1 MIAGSKEQAIIP
13 VSKSLKERFTHLVR
27 EKAADSRPDGYPQ
40 LAALVN
46 SDDGFVMYRR
56 FGYIHNRILL
66 HRQAEI
72 VELEKKLDKL
82 DDSDKADRKLKFRLQ
97 TREFLKDDDT
107 GQKLLIDDLETKL
120 KNYGKFMEE
129 GVVHL
134 YPNFVSRRSVAS

>member
-1 MIAGSKEQAIIP
+1 VIAGSKEQAIIP
-13 VSKSLKERFTHLVR
+13 VSESLKERFTHLVR

-120 KNYGKFMEE
+120 RNYGKFMEE

-134 YPNFVSRRSVAS
+134 YPNLVSR